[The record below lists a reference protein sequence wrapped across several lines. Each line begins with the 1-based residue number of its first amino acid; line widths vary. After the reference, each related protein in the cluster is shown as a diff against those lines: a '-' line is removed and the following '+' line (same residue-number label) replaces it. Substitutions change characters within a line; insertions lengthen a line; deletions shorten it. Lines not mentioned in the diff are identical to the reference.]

1 VNDGKRLAATSLA
14 QRREQARRRAGRGH
28 LSLMDVAKLLDAAPG
43 SEGLALALV
52 ELEARSPFWR
62 RGMSKLREL
71 SRDFRNPDFT
81 QALSEAK
88 DAPALWRELEALPY
102 TDQLVSVDAEERFQI
117 WGLCRFLQCRSVESA
132 DRDPEAAA
140 RLANLAARIT
150 RHLGAGYDPALLP
163 DYRALSLCCLG
174 NAWRALGELGSAGDA
189 FELAETLRRAGSG
202 YLEFE
207 AEAAALRA
215 LLRRDQGRLE
225 EAIEL
230 LDGVEAIY
238 SAAPEE
244 AAEPDL
250 YDQERHAEARVH
262 RGWCLYHL
270 GRVEAAA
277 AALEAATGLLVEA
290 RQGRLVLAA
299 RCGLLW
305 CSLTL
310 GRPDVE
316 ERPAAAYQLVERVG
330 DEADRLRLD
339 RAQARID
346 ARLGERGP
354 AEQALQH
361 AANRFAEL
369 DLGIDSALAHLDLA
383 ALYVGEGAGDAVR
396 HLGSGLEPGVFAS
409 AANAAPFSVPNA
421 QRAQM
426 EALLLVL
433 QACAV
438 ERLTPERLAGIAA
451 LVERELRPSPV
462 WWSGVRTL
470 PFTGGGGGD
479 AGVTLH

>member
-1 VNDGKRLAATSLA
+1 MDDGKRLAATSLA

-28 LSLMDVAKLLDAAPG
+28 LSLMQVAKLLDDVPG
-43 SEGLALALV
+43 SDELPLALV

-62 RGMSKLREL
+62 RGMRKLRQL
-71 SRDFRNPDFT
+71 GRDFRNPHLT
-81 QALSEAK
+81 LALIEAK

-102 TDQLVSVDAEERFQI
+102 PEQLLAVDTEARFEV
-117 WGLCRFLQCRSVESA
+117 WGLCRFLQCRSVEVA
-132 DRDPEAAA
+132 GGDPEAGA
-140 RLANLAARIT
+140 RLATLAVRIS

-163 DYRALSLCCLG
+163 DYRGLALCGLG
-174 NAWRALGELGSAGDA
+174 NAWRALGELHSAGDA
-189 FELAETLRRAGSG
+189 FDMAEALRRGGSG

-207 AEAAALRA
+207 AEAAALLA
-215 LLRRDQGRLE
+215 LLRRDQGRLD

-230 LDGVEAIY
+230 LERVEAIY
-238 SAAPEE
+238 GSAPAA

-277 AALEAATGLLVEA
+277 AVLEAAIELLVEA

-305 CSLTL
+305 CSLSL
-310 GRPDVE
+310 GSPDAE
-316 ERPAAAYQLVERVG
+316 ERLAAAYQLAGRVG

-346 ARLGERGP
+346 AMLGERGP
-354 AEQALQH
+354 AEQTLQH
-361 AANRFAEL
+361 AARRFAEL
-369 DLGIDSALAHLDLA
+369 ELGVEAALAHLDLA
-383 ALYVGEGAGDAVR
+383 ALYLGEGAVEAVR
-396 HLGSGLEPGVFAS
+396 HLGGGVRAGASS
-409 AANAAPFSVPNA
+409 AAKAGPFALPNA

-426 EALLLVL
+426 EAVLLVL
-433 QACAV
+433 QAVAV
-438 ERLTPERLAGIAA
+438 ESLTPEQLGAIAA
-451 LVERELRPSPV
+451 QVERELRPSPA
-462 WWSGVRTL
+462 WWSGVRSL
-470 PFTGGGGGD
+470 PFTQGGGD
-479 AGVTLH
+479 AGVTPH

>member
-1 VNDGKRLAATSLA
+1 VDDGKRLAATSLA

-62 RGMSKLREL
+62 RGMTRLREL
-71 SRDFRNPDFT
+71 SRDFRNPHFT
-81 QALSEAK
+81 QALAEAK
-88 DAPALWRELEALPY
+88 DAPALWRELAALPDPERLAAVE
-102 TDQLVSVDAEERFQI
+102 TQARFQI

-140 RLANLAARIT
+140 PLANLAARIA

-163 DYRALSLCCLG
+163 DYRALSLCGLG

-189 FELAETLRRAGSG
+189 FDLAETLRRGGSG
-202 YLEFE
+202 YPEFE
-207 AEAAALRA
+207 AETAALRA

-225 EAIEL
+225 EAIDL

-238 SAAPEE
+238 GAAAEE
-244 AAEPDL
+244 VAEPDL
-250 YDQERHAEARVH
+250 YDRERHAEARVH

-277 AALEAATGLLVEA
+277 AALEAATSLLVEP
-290 RQGRLVLAA
+290 RQRRLVLAA

-316 ERPAAAYQLVERVG
+316 KRLAAAYQLAGRVG

-354 AEQALQH
+354 AEQALRH
-361 AANRFAEL
+361 AAQRFAEL
-369 DLGIDSALAHLDLA
+369 DLGIEAALAHLDLA
-383 ALYVGEGAGDAVR
+383 ALYVGQGAGDAVR
-396 HLGSGLEPGVFAS
+396 HLGGGLEPGVSAS
-409 AANAAPFSVPNA
+409 AAKAAPFSVPNA
-421 QRAQM
+421 QRAKM

-433 QACAV
+433 QGCAV
-438 ERLTPERLAGIAA
+438 EQLTPERLAGIAA
-451 LVERELRPSPV
+451 VVERELRPSPA
-462 WWSGVRTL
+462 WWSGVKTL

-479 AGVTLH
+479 AGATLH